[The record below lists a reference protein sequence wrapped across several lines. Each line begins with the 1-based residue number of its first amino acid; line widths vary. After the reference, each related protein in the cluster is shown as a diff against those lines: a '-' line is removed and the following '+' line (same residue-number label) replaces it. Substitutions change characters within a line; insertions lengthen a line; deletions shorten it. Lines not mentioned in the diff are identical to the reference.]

1 MLPDERC
8 HDPLR
13 WIRECSKMIVAPIPS
28 DTQRNL
34 YWLLVPER
42 VDVDVARAPCGLFA
56 GEVLLDPS
64 LPCRRKISR
73 PVCCMVDSLL
83 HCAYSNSKLNVVS
96 NRAEESNGA

>member
-13 WIRECSKMIVAPIPS
+13 WIRECPKMLVAPIPS
-28 DTQRNL
+28 VTQRNL
-34 YWLLVPER
+34 FELLVPEL

-56 GEVLLDPS
+56 AEVLLDPS

-73 PVCCMVDSLL
+73 PLCCMVDSLL
-83 HCAYSNSKLNVVS
+83 HCPCSNSKLDVVS